1 MKKLLILLCLTLG
14 FSQTKLETRV
24 YPLNLNFV
32 NGAYEHDID
41 LIDLVGI
48 DLNYA
53 IIKIV
58 NASNFF
64 INDADVTIYIKTP
77 SSYHAYFNIQYDRI
91 VDLPH
96 EIGYSKEG
104 AISLNADYD
113 IKFTSQGN
121 PIGNIDLLIAITAEF
136 PEEDTGYIEEG
147 FEFCVEEGV
156 NLTSFPCENDVALTT
171 TFPQEALNNISSIVG
186 QGEATINNNGQFFG
200 SLQNLKASKGYWI
213 ISNSAFCYNYTCA
226 EN

>member
-14 FSQTKLETRV
+14 FSQTKLETREFIQEV
-24 YPLNLNFV
+24 NLN
-32 NGAYEHDID
+32 NGMVDIRE
-41 LIDLVGI
+41 LTNTNLTHYSVQILPPINFTGGSTCTFMVHYGSSHLVYNLGYTHI
-48 DLNYA
+48 STTNGTLTENIHINSELDSQIWFSMYA
-53 IIKIV
+53 NTV
-58 NASNFF
+58 C
-64 INDADVTIYIKTP
+64 DVTP
-77 SSYHAYFNIQYDRI
+77 
-91 VDLPH
+91 L
-96 EIGYSKEG
+96 
-104 AISLNADYD
+104 
-113 IKFTSQGN
+113 KFWV
-121 PIGNIDLLIAITAEF
+121 TAEF

-200 SLQNLKASKGYWI
+200 SLNKLKASKGYWI
-213 ISNSAFCYNYTCA
+213 ISNSSFCYNYTCA